1 MPGDFVVLAIT
12 DAHVGAGPLGYV
24 IAVTDDNVV
33 IVHCTPDDTERDYDG
48 SSLQQYSGTVTKSAR
63 QRATRHVQQICKPSE
78 DMAVRVAAQ
87 NSARVAPGVWTF
99 VHIFVGDFL

>member
-63 QRATRHVQQICKPSE
+63 QQATRHVQQICKPSE